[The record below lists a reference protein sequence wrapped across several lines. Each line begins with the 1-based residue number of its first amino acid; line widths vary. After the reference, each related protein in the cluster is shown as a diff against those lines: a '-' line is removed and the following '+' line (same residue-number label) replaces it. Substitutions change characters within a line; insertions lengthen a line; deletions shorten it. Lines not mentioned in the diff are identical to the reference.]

1 MSLRM
6 GQKPTDR
13 QWYRHWL
20 TSRLASHA
28 PERWS
33 PEEYRRFVR
42 RYYDGPAGWFTLLS
56 GILTGHET
64 LAYRIIGP
72 HGFDIRGCRR
82 ILDAGCGNGRYL
94 RFLLRAAEP
103 QAVLDGCDLSL
114 GMLRRARQRLQSS
127 RPCLVA
133 AALQH
138 LPYRDHSFDAI
149 VCGWVL
155 EHLPDVSA
163 GLSELRRV
171 LRPGGKLLLLTTE
184 DTLLGALCSR
194 IYASRTTNRRALR
207 ALVEACG
214 LRWYRELWWS
224 RVHRRLGLGGI
235 VVEVR
240 NSAASPTALSE
251 QE

>member
-1 MSLRM
+1 M
-6 GQKPTDR
+6 GQQQTEWQR
-13 QWYRHWL
+13 YRHWL
-20 TSRLASHA
+20 TSRLASRA
-28 PERWS
+28 LERWS

-56 GILTGHET
+56 GVLTGHET
-64 LAYRIIGP
+64 LAYRIISP
-72 HGFDIRGCRR
+72 QGFDIRGCRR

-103 QAVLDGCDLSL
+103 YAVLDGCDLSL
-114 GMLRRARQRLQSS
+114 GMLRRARQRLQSR
-127 RPCLVA
+127 RPILVA

-138 LPYRDHSFDAI
+138 LPYRDDSFDAI

-155 EHLPDVSA
+155 EHLPDISA
-163 GLSELRRV
+163 GLLELRRV

-194 IYASRTTNRRALR
+194 LYASRTTSRRALR
-207 ALVEACG
+207 AIVEACG
-214 LRWYRELWWS
+214 LSWYRELWWS

-240 NSAASPTALSE
+240 KAASLPAVRA
-251 QE
+251 QRG

>member
-1 MSLRM
+1 MVR
-6 GQKPTDR
+6 QRTDWQR
-13 QWYRHWL
+13 YRHWL
-20 TSRLASHA
+20 ASRLASRA
-28 PERWS
+28 PDRWA

-56 GILTGHET
+56 GFLTGHET

-72 HGFDIRGCRR
+72 HGFDLRGCRR

-94 RFLLRAAEP
+94 RFLLCAAEP
-103 QAVLDGCDLSL
+103 QAVLDGCDVSL
-114 GMLRRARQRLQSS
+114 GMLRRARQRLRS
-127 RPCLVA
+127 RRPLLVA
-133 AALQH
+133 AALQQ
-138 LPYRDHSFDAI
+138 LPYRDHSFDAV

-155 EHLPDVSA
+155 EHLPDLTA
-163 GLSELRRV
+163 GLLELRRV

-207 ALVEACG
+207 AIVEACG
-214 LRWYRELWWS
+214 LSWYRELWWS
-224 RVHRRLGLGGI
+224 RAHRRLGLGGI

-240 NSAASPTALSE
+240 NTAFSPPALAE
-251 QE
+251 RG